1 MAERADDRLVRLLGL
16 VAYLDDAGPVEVE
29 ELAQR
34 FGVSPRQVREDV
46 DALWVSGT
54 PGYMP
59 DDLIDFDAFSLEDG
73 VVALTQARGMT
84 RPLRLGTREAVALV
98 AALRAMHASP
108 AVQADRGRAAVVA
121 SALDKLT
128 AATGEAASAVDVR
141 LAGDDDPQV
150 MATVSGALTR
160 GRRLHLRYV
169 NAADVVSE
177 RDVDPARLVTQ
188 DGSTYLVGWCLRAGG
203 RRTFRVDR
211 ILAARALDVP
221 VEDHGLP
228 GPGSSD
234 DLGADVWG
242 QVASRS
248 APAATLVLASAARWV
263 AEEVPAES
271 VRDLPDGSIEVRLRV
286 TNPAW
291 LRRLLLANGPDVVA
305 VSPPEV
311 ARDAAEAARRAL
323 DAYAL
328 DDAAVEPAPGA
339 DPGNG
344 SGGGLA

>member
-16 VAYLDDAGPVEVE
+16 VAFLDGAGPVRVE
-29 ELAQR
+29 ELADR
-34 FGVSPRQVREDV
+34 FGVTPRQVREDV

-73 VVALTQARGMT
+73 VVTLTQARGMT

-108 AVQADRGRAAVVA
+108 AVQADRRRAAVVA

-128 AATGEAASAVDVR
+128 AATGEAAGAVDVQ
-141 LAGDDDPQV
+141 LEGDGDPQV
-150 MATVSGALTR
+150 VAAVTTALAE

-169 NAADVVSE
+169 NAADVTTE
-177 RDVDPARLVTQ
+177 RDVDPLRLLTQ
-188 DGSTYLVGWCLRAGG
+188 DGAMYLVGWCLRVDG

-211 ILAARALDVP
+211 ILDAHVLEEPVAERDVA
-221 VEDHGLP
+221 VAG
-228 GPGSSD
+228 
-234 DLGADVWG
+234 DLGADVWAS
-242 QVASRS
+242 VAHRG
-248 APAATLVLASAARWV
+248 APAATLRLASAARWV

-271 VRDLPDGSIEVRLRV
+271 VHDLPDGTVEVRLRV

-291 LRRLLLANGPDVVA
+291 LRRLLLANAPDVVA
-305 VSPPEV
+305 VDPPDV
-311 ARDAAEAARRAL
+311 AHDVAQSARAALA
-323 DAYAL
+323 AYASTTA
-328 DDAAVEPAPGA
+328 DGPG
-339 DPGNG
+339 G
-344 SGGGLA
+344 SVSGTDETSSDETVG